1 VAATR
6 LTGILLV
13 GGASRRFGA
22 PKALATFHGETLVE
36 RAWHTLGELTSD
48 RIAVGKSGELDL
60 PFDVLDD
67 GSEIRAAL
75 AGIIA
80 GLRVARS
87 ELVVVLPVDSPL
99 VRAVDLLALA
109 YACAD
114 CAHPQTGPLP
124 CALRRRTLPTLERHF
139 ADHEFALRDAFAELD
154 TRIVHLDARRLANV
168 NAPSDLVALPR

>member
-1 VAATR
+1 
-6 LTGILLV
+6 V
-13 GGASRRFGA
+13 GGASRRFGS
-22 PKALATFHGETLVE
+22 PKALATFEGETLAE
-36 RAWHTLGELTSD
+36 RAWRTLGDLTSD

-67 GSEIRAAL
+67 GTEIRAAL
-75 AGIIA
+75 AGIVA
-80 GLRVARS
+80 GLRAARS
-87 ELVVVLPVDSPL
+87 ELSIVMPVDAPL
-99 VRAVDLLALA
+99 VRPVDLLALA

-124 CALRRRTLPTLERHF
+124 CALRRRALPTLERHL
-139 ADHEFALRDAFAELD
+139 AAHELALRDAVCELD

>member
-1 VAATR
+1 
-6 LTGILLV
+6 V
-13 GGASRRFGA
+13 GGASVRFGS
-22 PKALATFHGETLVE
+22 PKALATFEGETLAE
-36 RAWHTLGELTSD
+36 RAWRTLGELTSD
-48 RIAVGKSGELDL
+48 RIAVGKSGELEL

-67 GSEIRAAL
+67 GTETRAAL
-75 AGIIA
+75 AGIVT
-80 GLRVARS
+80 GLRAARN
-87 ELVVVLPVDSPL
+87 ELAVVLPVDAPL
-99 VRAVDLLALA
+99 VRTVDLLALA

-139 ADHEFALRDAFAELD
+139 TDHEFALRDAFSELD